1 MRGCGAPLRKTGLL
15 PGVQQLKYLGADRE
29 SQAMKIKP
37 TINPVRLVG
46 SGAWVLALT
55 TLSILGWFFVA
66 LILEP
71 DGVFRTWST
80 GAMSSSTG
88 TVPDLTGAFG
98 LTYGGGSGQLLAG
111 GQIVFVVLSLWMSR
125 REVALIRR
133 MGHVGLIGWAGLWVG
148 NAVWFMTL
156 APMPVT
162 RAVAWVLALLFG
174 CTVLRAVFNWTGRH
188 VPHARPIHPRGART
202 FGA

>member
-1 MRGCGAPLRKTGLL
+1 
-15 PGVQQLKYLGADRE
+15 
-29 SQAMKIKP
+29 MKIKP

-55 TLSILGWFFVA
+55 TLSILAWFFVA

-71 DGVFRTWST
+71 DAVCRTWST
-80 GAMSSSTG
+80 GSR
-88 TVPDLTGAFG
+88 PDLIGAVG
-98 LTYGGGSGQLLAG
+98 LTYAGGSGQLLAG
-111 GQIVFVVLSLWMSR
+111 AQIVFVVLSLWMSV

-174 CTVLRAVFNWTGRH
+174 CTVLRAVFNWNGKY
-188 VPHARPIHPRGART
+188 VPNVHPFHARS